1 MSEDEAEYNV
11 GDTAEHLRRTEEL
24 TRAHWEELATYGR
37 RIPARTYF
45 EALAEKSGRTWQQ
58 ELIDFV
64 MAPSDAP

>member
-1 MSEDEAEYNV
+1 MSEPEAEYNV
-11 GDTAEHLRRTEEL
+11 GDPEQ
-24 TRAHWEELATYGR
+24 TRDKWETLATFGR
-37 RIPARTYF
+37 RLPSQDYF